1 MGGEKQLNKHME
13 SNDNTQPLAIA
24 EVSKRRREIFE
35 RTVAKFSAAG
45 IELNDPEYIALIE
58 RWIQG
63 DIAMA
68 TAASAWDDIKKRRV
82 LRAKAY
88 PSDYAGVDLDSL
100 PKMTQEQILA
110 EIAKLTE

>member
-1 MGGEKQLNKHME
+1 ME
-13 SNDNTQPLAIA
+13 SIVKTELLAVVEI
-24 EVSKRRREIFE
+24 SQRRREIFE
-35 RTVAKFSAAG
+35 RTTAKFSAAG
-45 IELNDPEYIALIE
+45 FKLNDPEYIALFE

-63 DIAMA
+63 EIAMA

-82 LRAKAY
+82 LRTKAH

-100 PKMTQEQILA
+100 PKMTQEQIVA